1 MNGIASRV
9 TGSVGRR
16 LGYTFGLLTLLI
28 ALCGIGTLVGAQLL
42 QSEHDRIIDRVHP
55 AEDDNLRLR
64 TDAISAQRSI
74 RGYLITGDQSEL
86 AAFRVSRGRIP
97 SVIDAVRGHDIV
109 DESDIAPQQRDLN
122 AYFRVADEQA
132 RSTPR
137 SQQAAALTREAAR
150 LFRAFELANDRL
162 DRQLVADEKR
172 LDRQG
177 DTVFRAGMAGLS
189 ATVALALGLAV
200 YASVR
205 TTRALTRPLGNVER
219 TLGRLTVGEHSAR
232 AEETGPEEI
241 RMVAWSVN
249 SLADESSRLRGVE
262 EERQRLSKAA
272 RATGIRIRDHLDV
285 DYVLDTACSGIGE
298 VLAADYVFILLAEN
312 HGSENHGS
320 EFPVAR
326 VWSAERGLLSAEEGR
341 AIPTL
346 PADVVRDHYRRGT
359 VWLVTD
365 LPRYVSGTAPM
376 PGAPGSFGKTGM
388 PAENRAAAA
397 ALHLESAVIT
407 AIGVGGEPIGAV
419 SVARTSADRPW
430 RPVDIEIAESMASGV
445 GRALHTALLYEQES
459 SLVEKL
465 RALDKAKSDF
475 LSTVSHELRTPLTS
489 IVGYI
494 ELLKEEDTGPI
505 TEPQL
510 HMLDVVDR
518 NANRLRALIEDL
530 LTLSRIESGAFAS
543 RKAPVDLR
551 RLVTSAVDA
560 IRPAAEA
567 ASVSLDAR
575 CDQRPLVMHADGEQ
589 LDRVLMNL
597 LSNAVK
603 FTPEGGKVSVRADR
617 QDGEVILSVS
627 DTGIGIPEKEQEKLF
642 QRFFRASNATDAA
655 IPGTG
660 LGLTIVHT
668 IVANH
673 GGETEVR
680 SAEGRGTTIT
690 ARLPLTDTD
699 HAANSA

>member
-1 MNGIASRV
+1 MNGTAGRG

-16 LGYTFGLLTLLI
+16 LGYTFGLLTFLI
-28 ALCGIGTLVGAQLL
+28 ALCGTGTLIGAQLL
-42 QSEHDRIIDRVHP
+42 QNQYDRIIDRIHP
-55 AEDDNLRLR
+55 AEDDNRRLR
-64 TDAISAQRSI
+64 TEAISAQRSI
-74 RGYLITGDQSEL
+74 RGYLITGDESEL

-97 SVIDAVRGHDIV
+97 PVIDDLRGHDIV
-109 DESDIAPQQRDLN
+109 DESDIAPQGRALD
-122 AYFRVADEQA
+122 AYFRVAEEQA

-137 SQQAAALTREAAR
+137 SEQAAALTREAAR
-150 LFRAFELANDRL
+150 RFRAFELVNDRL
-162 DRQLVADEKR
+162 NRRLAADEKR
-172 LDRQG
+172 MDRHG
-177 DTVFRAGMAGLS
+177 DTVFRGGMAGLG
-189 ATVALALGLAV
+189 ATVVLALCLAV
-200 YASVR
+200 YASLR
-205 TTRALTRPLGNVER
+205 TTRGLTRPLGNVER
-219 TLGRLTVGEHSAR
+219 ALGRLTVGDHSAR
-232 AEETGPEEI
+232 ARETGPEEI
-241 RMVAWSVN
+241 RAVARSVN
-249 SLADESSRLRGVE
+249 SLADESERLRGVE

-272 RATGIRIRDHLDV
+272 RETGIRIRGSLEV

-298 VLAADYVFILLAEN
+298 ALAADYVFILLTEN
-312 HGSENHGS
+312 HGAD
-320 EFPVAR
+320 FPVAR
-326 VWSAERGLLSAEEGR
+326 VWSAERGLLSEEERR
-341 AIPTL
+341 AIPPL
-346 PADVVRDHYRRGT
+346 PAEVVRDHYRRGA
-359 VWLVTD
+359 VWLATD
-365 LPRYVSGTAPM
+365 LPRYVADSTPM

-388 PAENRAAAA
+388 AAENRAAAA
-397 ALHLESAVIT
+397 ALHLDSAVIT
-407 AIGVGGEPIGAV
+407 PIGVGGEPIGAV

-430 RPVDIEIAESMASGV
+430 RQVDIEIAESMASGV

-494 ELLKEEDTGPI
+494 ELLKDEDTGPLA
-505 TEPQL
+505 EPQL

-530 LTLSRIESGAFAS
+530 LTLSRIESGAFTS

-567 ASVSLDAR
+567 ASVSLDTR
-575 CDQRPLVMHADGEQ
+575 CDERPLVMQADGDQ

-680 SAEGRGTTIT
+680 SVEGRGTTIT
-690 ARLPLTDTD
+690 ARLPLADTD
-699 HAANSA
+699 DAADSV